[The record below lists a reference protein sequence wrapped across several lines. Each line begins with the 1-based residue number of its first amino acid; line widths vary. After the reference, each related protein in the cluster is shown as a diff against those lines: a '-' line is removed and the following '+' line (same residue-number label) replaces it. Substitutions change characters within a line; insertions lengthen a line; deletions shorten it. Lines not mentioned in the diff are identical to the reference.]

1 MVPKITKDVPSLCG
15 YAGKILEIDLS
26 TGSCRQITLTPP
38 LARDYIGGSG
48 LAARLYLDLLG
59 GGPYPEPFDP
69 ANPLFLMTG
78 PVAGHLLPGS
88 SRFCLCSRSP
98 LTGLWGEAS
107 CGGYLAP
114 ALKAAGYDGLIVTGA
129 AASPVYILVEDGH
142 GVIREATD
150 LWGRDTYETVDVL
163 KARHGPTA
171 RVLAIGPGGENLV
184 RFAAAVHDKGHV
196 AGRTGMGAVMGSKKL
211 KAVVALGSGKV
222 APADPEAIKA
232 LRQAV
237 LAKQEGSLA
246 SQTFRSFG
254 TAGTLYV
261 GSMMGDVP
269 LQNWRAG
276 TWDDANFQALD
287 GTAMAETI
295 LTKTRSCH
303 SCTIACKRQVAV
315 PDGPFPVPEGPGPE
329 YETIAALG
337 SLNLIA
343 DLKAIARANDMCNR
357 YGLDTISCGG
367 TIAFA
372 IEATERGFLQ
382 SRLAWG
388 EPVPVLE
395 AIEAIAYR
403 RGLGNLLAEG
413 SQRAAAALGLANSDL
428 VLTVKGL
435 EVPMHSPRAYHGL
448 GLGYATAPRGAC
460 HNAANC
466 YLEMGAVYY
475 PELGVGGPFVE
486 RSSEGKA
493 LVSARGQDYA
503 CVLNAASFCL
513 FNSLN
518 YTVTQTAQALAAI
531 TGFPYTVEEI
541 ARAGERLWHLKHG
554 INLLLGAT
562 AAADRLPERLL
573 MPLADGPTAGSV
585 PDMTLMLREFYAL
598 RGLDEHGRPAAAVL
612 EGLGLAD
619 LARLLK

>member
-1 MVPKITKDVPSLCG
+1 MSIPG
-15 YAGKILEIDLS
+15 YANKILEIDLS
-26 TGSCRQITLTPP
+26 TGCSGKIPLSPN
-38 LARDYIGGSG
+38 LARDYLGGSG
-48 LAARLYLDLLG
+48 LAARLYLDRLG

-69 ANPLFLMTG
+69 ANPLFLLTG

-114 ALKAAGYDGLIVTGA
+114 ALKAAGYDGLIITGA
-129 AASPVYILVEDGH
+129 AATPVYILVEDGR
-142 GVIREATD
+142 VQVQDATD
-150 LWGRDTYETVDVL
+150 LWGRDTYETTGLL

-171 RVLAIGPGGENLV
+171 RVLTIGPAGENLV
-184 RFAAAVHDKGHV
+184 RFAAAVHDKGHI
-196 AGRTGMGAVMGSKKL
+196 AGRTGMGAVMGSKRL
-211 KAVVALGSGKV
+211 KAIVAIGSGKV
-222 APADPEAIKA
+222 APADAEAVKA
-232 LRQAV
+232 IRQAV
-237 LAKQEGSLA
+237 LSRQEVSLA
-246 SQTFRSFG
+246 SQTFRAFG

-276 TWDDANFQALD
+276 AWDDTNFQALD
-287 GTAMAETI
+287 GTTMAETI

-303 SCTIACKRQVAV
+303 SCTIACKRQVV
-315 PDGPFPVPEGPGPE
+315 VTDGPFSVPEGPGPE
-329 YETIAALG
+329 YETVAALG
-337 SLNLIA
+337 SLLLIA
-343 DLKAIARANDMCNR
+343 DLRAIAKANELCNR

-372 IEATERGFLQ
+372 IEATEEGVLQ
-382 SRLAWG
+382 SDLAWNK
-388 EPVPVLE
+388 PAPVLE
-395 AIEAIAYR
+395 LIEDIAYR
-403 RGLGNLLAEG
+403 RGLGDLLAEG
-413 SQRAAAALGLANSDL
+413 SQRAAATLGLADSDS

-466 YLEMGAVYY
+466 YLEMGAVFY
-475 PELGVGGPFVE
+475 PELGVEGPFVE

-503 CVLNAASFCL
+503 CVLNAASFCM
-513 FNSLN
+513 FNSFN
-518 YTVTQTAQALAAI
+518 YTVVQTAQALAAV

-541 ARAGERLWHLKHG
+541 ACIGERLWHLKHG
-554 INLLLGAT
+554 LNLLFGAT
-562 AAADRLPERLL
+562 ASADRLPKRLL
-573 MPLADGPTAGSV
+573 KPLTDGPTAGSV
-585 PDMTLMLREFYAL
+585 PDMERMLREFYAL
-598 RGLDEHGRPAAAVL
+598 RGLDEQGKPAVAVL
-612 EGLGLAD
+612 ERLGLAD
-619 LARLLK
+619 LARLL